1 MGKDM
6 LIASFQKNA
15 LETVKIKLTEFKGK
29 ELIDIRAW
37 VKDPK
42 TKAEIPTPKGL
53 TIGRELFNELK
64 KGINELEKALS

>member
-42 TKAEIPTPKGL
+42 SKAEIPTPKGL
-53 TIGRELFNELK
+53 TIGRELFDELY
-64 KGINELEKALS
+64 KGILQLSKVLN

>member
-1 MGKDM
+1 M